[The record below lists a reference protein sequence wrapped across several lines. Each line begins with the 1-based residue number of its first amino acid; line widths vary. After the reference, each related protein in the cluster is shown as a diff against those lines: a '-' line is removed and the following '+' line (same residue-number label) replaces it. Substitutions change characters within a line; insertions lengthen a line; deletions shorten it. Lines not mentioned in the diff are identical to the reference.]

1 MSLPV
6 RRYWRLLS
14 RYLRPLWP
22 QVLLL
27 GLLLGASIGL
37 RLAGPQLQR
46 AFIDGALG
54 GGDQRALVALA
65 LLFIAVAVATQLV
78 AVADTSLAESVAWS
92 ATNALRA
99 DVALHCLRLDAAFHG
114 ARTPGELIER
124 VDGDVTVLA
133 TFFSRLVVN
142 VLGNALLLVGVLLLL
157 ARESRGVGLAAAA
170 FALAVLLAMLRLYA
184 RARPVWAAA
193 QQTRAL
199 FYGALVEHL
208 AGAEDLRANGAVPY
222 AERRFVE
229 RLRAWLPLTLRAT
242 LAEQV
247 VWMAALSLFAGAE
260 ALALGLGYA
269 QLRAGAVSAGT
280 VFLLY
285 RYVVL
290 LSQPVGELQAQIKGL
305 QQAGASI
312 ERIEALLA
320 TRSRLSDSGAAR
332 LPPGP
337 LALTLEAVSFV
348 YPRLASPDGPPAA
361 AALDGLT
368 LAVAPGRV
376 LGLAGHTGSGK
387 STIARLLVRA
397 YDPAAGAVRLGGVD
411 VRDVPLAH
419 LRARVGLVTQEV
431 QLLQASVRDNLTL
444 FDPAVP
450 DGALLEAAG
459 ALGLAPWLDALP
471 RGLDTELGPGGA
483 GLSAGQAQ
491 LLALVRVFLKDP
503 GLVVLDE
510 PSSRLDPATE
520 RFLESALDRLLR
532 DRTAV
537 VIAHRPE
544 TLRRAHEV
552 VLLERGRIAGGDPG
566 PVPDGAA
573 AGDAE
578 ARR

>member
-1 MSLPV
+1 
-6 RRYWRLLS
+6 
-14 RYLRPLWP
+14 
-22 QVLLL
+22 VLLL
-27 GLLLGASIGL
+27 GLLLGAAIGL
-37 RLAGPQLQR
+37 QLAGPQLQR

-54 GGDQRALVALA
+54 GVDQGALVALA

-99 DVALHCLRLDAAFHG
+99 DVALHCLRLDASFHG

-142 VLGNALLLVGVLLLL
+142 VLGNALLLTGVLLLL
-157 ARESRGVGLAAAA
+157 VRESRGVGLAAAA

-199 FYGALVEHL
+199 FYGSLVEHL

-247 VWMAALSLFAGAE
+247 VWMVALSLFAAAE

-269 QLRAGAVSAGT
+269 LLQGGAVSAGT

-320 TRSRLSDSGAAR
+320 TRSRLDDSGAAR

-337 LALTLEAVSFV
+337 LALTLEAVSFA
-348 YPRLASPDGPPAA
+348 YPRLASPAGDGAAGGPPGA
-361 AALDGLT
+361 AALDALT

-387 STIARLLVRA
+387 STVARLLVRA
-397 YDPAAGAVRLGGVD
+397 YDPAAGTVRLGGVD

-450 DGALLEAAG
+450 DGALLDAAG
-459 ALGLAPWLDALP
+459 ALGLGPWLDALP
-471 RGLDTELGPGGA
+471 RGLDTELGSGGA

-520 RFLESALDRLLR
+520 RVLEGALDRLLR
-532 DRTAV
+532 GRTAV

-544 TLRRAHEV
+544 TLRRAQEV
-552 VLLERGRIAGGDPG
+552 VVLERGRVAGRSPF
-566 PVPDGAA
+566 PVPAAGGAA
-573 AGDAE
+573 AGGGE